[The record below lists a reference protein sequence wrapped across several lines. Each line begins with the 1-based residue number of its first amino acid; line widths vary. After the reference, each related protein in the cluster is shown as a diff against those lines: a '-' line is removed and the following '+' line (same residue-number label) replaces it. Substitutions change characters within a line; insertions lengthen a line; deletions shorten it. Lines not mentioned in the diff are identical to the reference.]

1 MHTLAGYIWMDA
13 SHDKQGRIL
22 SESQEYVG
30 EGPGPVTLLQYVN
43 TRIVKDHLWKES
55 VISIAAGYWAVGLGQ
70 YV

>member
-1 MHTLAGYIWMDA
+1 MHTLAGYIWVDA

-43 TRIVKDHLWKES
+43 TRIVKDHL
-55 VISIAAGYWAVGLGQ
+55 
-70 YV
+70 